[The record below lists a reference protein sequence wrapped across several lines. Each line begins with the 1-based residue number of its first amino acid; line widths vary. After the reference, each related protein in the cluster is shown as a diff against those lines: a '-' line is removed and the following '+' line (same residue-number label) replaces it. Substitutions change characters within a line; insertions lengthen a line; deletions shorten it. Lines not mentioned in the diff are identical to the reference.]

1 LSSSVYLTQSG
12 CVHENQF
19 VLGKDTQGAHNE
31 LVNGSSK
38 ELQYLNKK
46 WLLGQENKPPKA

>member
-1 LSSSVYLTQSG
+1 
-12 CVHENQF
+12 VHENQF